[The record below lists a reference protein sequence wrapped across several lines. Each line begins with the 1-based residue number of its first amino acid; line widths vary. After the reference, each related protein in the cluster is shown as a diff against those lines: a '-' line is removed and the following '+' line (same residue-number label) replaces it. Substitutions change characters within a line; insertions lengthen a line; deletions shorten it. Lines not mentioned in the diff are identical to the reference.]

1 MSYEFGLNTDIF
13 STNIVN
19 LCFVARVVV
28 NVVGENMSS
37 ILFQRQKK
45 ILLILEISDTEINNA
60 AEILTNAKQ
69 IVTIARRAS
78 EEIREQSTQIVDQ
91 ENAADSKKLS
101 IDVQRLIAR
110 TGQLMQSEKYLIIQT
125 VTKYHF
131 RHLLERVQHTLL
143 TTFMPQNTSQ
153 TASTIH
159 KQLNHI
165 NRTILTLT
173 LFIFF
178 FYCF

>member
-110 TGQLMQSEKYLIIQT
+110 TG
-125 VTKYHF
+125 
-131 RHLLERVQHTLL
+131 
-143 TTFMPQNTSQ
+143 
-153 TASTIH
+153 
-159 KQLNHI
+159 
-165 NRTILTLT
+165 
-173 LFIFF
+173 
-178 FYCF
+178 

>member
-28 NVVGENMSS
+28 NVVGENMSY

-60 AEILTNAKQ
+60 AEILANAKQ

-78 EEIREQSTQIVDQ
+78 EEIRQESAKVIYQ

-101 IDVQRLIAR
+101 LDVQRLIAR
-110 TGQLMQSEKYLIIQT
+110 TGQLIQSEKYLIKQT

-143 TTFMPQNTSQ
+143 TRFMPQNPSQ

-159 KQLNHI
+159 QQLNYI
-165 NRTILTLT
+165 NRTRFPLRL
-173 LFIFF
+173 
-178 FYCF
+178 